1 MLPDYSETKRLFV
14 RFFQTYARRKAR
26 AISPFADVQTRYLH
40 EGRGMKVT
48 RADKSESNTET
59 QQLSSE
65 MQIKFDEIPD
75 LTLEKA
81 VAKYDE
87 MILDMV
93 RKQTGF
99 ALQRLSED
107 IPASQSVDAKGK
119 KLDAEIILE
128 MLETIQLEFYP
139 DGRPH
144 ELHVIGGL
152 FSPERLKAVDEQFQN
167 SPELQKR
174 HNELIERKREEWR
187 AREASRKLVG

>member
-1 MLPDYSETKRLFV
+1 MLPDFSETKRLFW

-40 EGRGMKVT
+40 EGRGMKVM
-48 RADKSESNTET
+48 RADQSESNTET

-99 ALQRLSED
+99 ALQRLSDD

-144 ELHVIGGL
+144 ELHVVGGL

-174 HNELIERKREEWR
+174 YELMERKREEWR